1 MAKNNRN
8 RSALSGSKTEAARQA
23 QRDFE
28 QRVEEQIDKEQ
39 EIAFSIL
46 VWGASPDRDIPI
58 ARKRIDIGNQLIQ
71 DGHNAMFSKDLGNLG
86 RDLGLSETSKEFA
99 QANAADFIIVLIE
112 DSPGALAEV
121 CDLCVHPDI
130 APKVYVMVPD
140 SYKTGYAGQGA
151 LRELD
156 EGYGS
161 VHWYR
166 QEDVES
172 CDVLTKACARVR
184 ARRSV
189 VHRHQSRRAN

>member
-1 MAKNNRN
+1 M
-8 RSALSGSKTEAARQA
+8 LSEPKTEAARQA
-23 QRDFE
+23 REQFE
-28 QRVEEQIDKEQ
+28 RRVEEQTEKEQ

-58 ARKRIDIGNQLIQ
+58 ARKRIDIGNQLTQ
-71 DGHNAMFSKDLGNLG
+71 DGHNAMFSEDLTNLG
-86 RDLGLSETSKEFA
+86 QGLGLSEASREFA
-99 QANAADFIIVLIE
+99 QANAADFLIVLIE

-121 CDLCVHPDI
+121 CDLCAHPDI
-130 APKVYVMVPD
+130 APKVYVMVLD
-140 SYKTGYAGQGA
+140 SYKAGYAGQGA

-172 CDVLTKACARVR
+172 CDVLTKACARVQ

-189 VHRHQSRRAN
+189 VHRHQSRRTN

>member
-1 MAKNNRN
+1 MAKNDRN
-8 RSALSGSKTEAARQA
+8 RSALSESKTEAARQA
-23 QRDFE
+23 RRDFE
-28 QRVEEQIDKEQ
+28 RRVEEQIDKEQ
-39 EIAFSIL
+39 GIAFSIL
-46 VWGASPDRDIPI
+46 VWGASPDRDVPI

-71 DGHNAMFSKDLGNLG
+71 DGHNAMFSEALANLG
-86 RDLGLSETSKEFA
+86 QGLGLSEASKEFA

-112 DSPGALAEV
+112 DSSGALAEV

-140 SYKTGYAGQGA
+140 SYKAGYAGQGA

-172 CDVLTKACARVR
+172 CDVLTKTCARVQ

-189 VHRHQSRRAN
+189 VHRHQSRRTN

>member
-1 MAKNNRN
+1 MPKNNRN
-8 RSALSGSKTEAARQA
+8 RSMPSEPKTEAARQA
-23 QRDFE
+23 KREFE
-28 QRVEEQIDKEQ
+28 RRVKDQIEKEQ
-39 EIAFSIL
+39 EIAFNIL

-58 ARKRIDIGNQLIQ
+58 ARKREDIGNQLIQ
-71 DGHNAMFSKDLGNLG
+71 DGHNAMLSEDLTNFGQG
-86 RDLGLSETSKEFA
+86 LGLSEASKEFA
-99 QANAADFIIVLIE
+99 QANAAHFIIVLIE

-121 CDLCVHPDI
+121 CDLCAHPDI
-130 APKVYVMVPD
+130 APKVYVMAPE
-140 SYKTGYAGQGA
+140 SYKAGYAGQGA

-184 ARRSV
+184 ARRSLSY
-189 VHRHQSRRAN
+189 RHQSRRTT

>member
-8 RSALSGSKTEAARQA
+8 RSMLSEPKTEAARQA
-23 QRDFE
+23 REQFE
-28 QRVEEQIDKEQ
+28 RRVGEQTEKEQ

-46 VWGASPDRDIPI
+46 VWGASPDRDIPV
-58 ARKRIDIGNQLIQ
+58 ARKRIDIGNQLFQ
-71 DGHNAMFSKDLGNLG
+71 DGHNAMFSEDLTNLDQG
-86 RDLGLSETSKEFA
+86 LGLSEASREFA
-99 QANAADFIIVLIE
+99 QANAADFLIVLIE

-121 CDLCVHPDI
+121 CHLCAHPDI

-140 SYKTGYAGQGA
+140 SYKAGYAGQGV

-172 CDVLTKACARVR
+172 CDVLTKACARVQ

-189 VHRHQSRRAN
+189 VHRNQSRRTN

>member
-8 RSALSGSKTEAARQA
+8 RSMLSEPKTEAARQA
-23 QRDFE
+23 REQFE
-28 QRVEEQIDKEQ
+28 RRVEEQTEKEQ
-39 EIAFSIL
+39 GIAFSIL

-71 DGHNAMFSKDLGNLG
+71 DGHNAMFSEDLANLG
-86 RDLGLSETSKEFA
+86 QGLGLSEASREFA
-99 QANAADFIIVLIE
+99 QANAADFLIVLIE

-121 CDLCVHPDI
+121 CDLCAHPDI

-140 SYKTGYAGQGA
+140 SYKAGYAGQGA

-172 CDVLTKACARVR
+172 CDVLTKACARVQAKR
-184 ARRSV
+184 GV
-189 VHRHQSRRAN
+189 VHRHQSRRTN